1 MNDIPMMNKNFT
13 ILVVDDDQTN
23 IDVVVSAL
31 GGEYKTISALSAFEA
46 IDQLKEQMPDL
57 ILLDVMMPEL
67 DGFETCK
74 IIRSDKAFAD
84 IPIIFLTALDTQEG
98 TRQGLAI
105 GGIDYVTKPLD
116 LELLKL
122 RVRNHLDLKDR
133 NDLVKHQRDLLEHKN
148 RELEEALARV
158 KQLEDLT
165 LNSNSSKMRSA
176 KILIVDDDE
185 MNREMLR
192 LMLSEHFDNL
202 LLARNGQEG
211 LDLLS
216 NNSDIDLIL
225 LDLEMPVMN
234 GREMLAVMKNLPNL
248 KSIVV
253 IIAAGNREDAI
264 STLVFGADDFI
275 TKPYDQLEL
284 SSRITHH
291 LQKKFESSERLQTEQ
306 KLQAIT
312 NSAQDAILMI
322 DPQGVITY
330 VNPAVLAIFGYHPE
344 EMLGENLH
352 DLLAPER
359 YLADHKAAFH
369 EFLRSGTGNAIGKN
383 VELCALHKDGQE
395 IAVELSLAS
404 IFFSGG
410 WHAVGT
416 VRNITER
423 KKIEA
428 ELAKRTEEAEEASR
442 LKSTFLATMSHD
454 IRTPISGVIG
464 LSDLLMDTD
473 LAKEQREYA
482 ALISRSGESLLGLIN
497 DILDFSKI
505 EAGKLEMEML
515 NFDLH
520 ITVNDVVALFA
531 HRIAESALKLEYRYD
546 PAIQASLT
554 GDPGRISQILNNLVG
569 NAMKFT
575 HEGKITINTKLQGEL
590 NNFVTILFEVCDTGI
605 GIPHDRL
612 AAVFSPYTQAEG
624 STTRKYGGT
633 GLGLAICKQLA
644 ELMDGEIGVT
654 SDVGKGSTFWFTARF
669 EKQTVGTPLAS
680 EIQLENI
687 HDKLDQAVARSRRI
701 LLAEDNPINQ
711 KIAVITLNKLGHSVD
726 VVANGIE
733 AVRAL
738 ESTGYDLVLMDCMMP
753 EMDGFEATAMIRDPE
768 SKVLNHKVPII
779 AMTANAMKGDREN
792 CIEAGMDDY
801 LTKPVK
807 KDALAAVIEKW
818 G

>member
-1 MNDIPMMNKNFT
+1 MDKKFR
-13 ILVVDDDQTN
+13 ILVVDDEFTN
-23 IDVVVSAL
+23 LQLISRALQDEYDVR
-31 GGEYKTISALSAFEA
+31 TA
-46 IDQLKEQMPDL
+46 IDGHDAISILTEYTPHL
-57 ILLDVMMPEL
+57 ILLDVMMPGL
-67 DGFETCK
+67 SGFDVCTVIK
-74 IIRSDKAFAD
+74 SNPLFAD
-84 IPIIFLTALDTQEG
+84 IPVIFLTAVDRTAGEI
-98 TRQGLAI
+98 TGLQL
-105 GGIDYVTKPLD
+105 GGSDYLTKPVD
-116 LELLKL
+116 LNILKL
-122 RVRNHLDLKDR
+122 RINNQITLKE
-133 NDLVKHQRDLLEHKN
+133 QRDLLQQQKD
-148 RELEEALARV
+148 ELERALARV

-165 LNSNSSKMRSA
+165 LNSNCSKMRSA

-192 LMLSEHFDNL
+192 LMISEKFDNI
-202 LLARNGQEG
+202 LLASNGQEG
-211 LDLLS
+211 FDLLVD
-216 NNSDIDLIL
+216 NSDIDLVI
-225 LDLEMPVMN
+225 LDLEMSVMD
-234 GREMLAVMKNLPNL
+234 GKEMLAVMKNLPNL

-253 IIAAGNREDAI
+253 IVASGNREDAI
-264 STLVFGADDFI
+264 SSLVIGADDFI
-275 TKPYDQLEL
+275 TKPYDQFEL
-284 SSRITHH
+284 SSRVTHH
-291 LQKKFESSERLQTEQ
+291 LQKKYESSERLQTEQ

-322 DPQGVITY
+322 DTQGKITY
-330 VNPAVLAIFGYHPE
+330 ANPAVLAIFGYQPD

-369 EFLRSGTGNAIGKN
+369 EFLRSGTGNAVGKT
-383 VELCALHKDGQE
+383 VELSALHKSGQE
-395 IAVELSLAS
+395 IVVELSLTS

-410 WHAVGT
+410 WHAVGI

-423 KKIEA
+423 KKIDV

-464 LSDLLMDTD
+464 LSDLLQETD
-473 LAKEQREYA
+473 LTEEQREYA

-505 EAGKLEMEML
+505 EAGKLEMEKI

-520 ITVNDVVALFA
+520 ITMNDIVALFA
-531 HRIAESALKLEYRYD
+531 HRIAESALLLEYRYD
-546 PAIQASLT
+546 PAIQASLI
-554 GDPGRISQILNNLVG
+554 GDPGRISQIVNNLVG
-569 NAMKFT
+569 NAIKFT
-575 HEGKITINTKLQGEL
+575 HEGKVTINTKLQGEL
-590 NNFVTILFEVCDTGI
+590 DNFVTILFEVCDTGI

-612 AAVFSPYTQAEG
+612 AAVFSPYTQADG

-654 SDVGKGSTFWFTARF
+654 SEIGKGSTFWFTARF

-687 HDKLDQAVARSRRI
+687 HDTLDQAVVRSRRI

-726 VVANGIE
+726 VAVNGLE
-733 AVRAL
+733 ALRAL
-738 ESTGYDLVLMDCMMP
+738 ESTDYDLVLMDCQMP
-753 EMDGFEATAMIRDPE
+753 EMDGFEATAKIRDPE
-768 SKVLNHKVPII
+768 SNVINHNIPII
-779 AMTANAMKGDREN
+779 AMTANAMKGDREQ

-807 KDALAAVIEKW
+807 KDSLAAVLEKW